1 MAEVPELEVLRRQ
14 FAEDLRTSPARG
26 VRRMSGSLMDT
37 PGGLVLNR
45 RANVS
50 DVLDVGDFSHRVGQA
65 IDRDVL
71 VARRP

>member
-1 MAEVPELEVLRRQ
+1 
-14 FAEDLRTSPARG
+14 
-26 VRRMSGSLMDT
+26 MDT